1 MDIQF
6 LVREFAL
13 LIITTI
19 GWLIGYAEHRLP
31 PEKESVHMPIMVR
44 IVFGKISNQGL
55 SIRGVVIQFL
65 MYVIFF
71 SVTLYNLD
79 KIDSAKLV
87 RIIGSAGL
95 LGALLIGVQYIKNRN
110 YG

>member
-6 LVREFAL
+6 LIREFAL
-13 LIITTI
+13 LIITVI

-31 PEKESVHMPIMVR
+31 PEKDSMHMPIMVR
-44 IVFGKISNQGL
+44 ILFGKISNQRL
-55 SIRGVVIQFL
+55 SIRGVAIQIL

-79 KIDSAKLV
+79 KIDSTKMV
-87 RIIGSAGL
+87 RIIGWAGL
-95 LGALLIGVQYIKNRN
+95 FGALLVGVQYIKNRN
-110 YG
+110 